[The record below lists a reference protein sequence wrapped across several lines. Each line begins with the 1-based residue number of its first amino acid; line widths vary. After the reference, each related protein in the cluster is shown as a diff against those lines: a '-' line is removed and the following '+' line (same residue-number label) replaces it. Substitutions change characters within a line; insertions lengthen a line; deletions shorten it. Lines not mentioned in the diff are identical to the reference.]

1 VLTDVLIDMP
11 IDMPPAL
18 LPMSP
23 ILPPRPAPPRTACG
37 PGSTCET
44 DLVSEAAAAPEP
56 VGTQGRRPRP
66 RGRRPAGQQTREAL
80 LAAAREEFVQRGY
93 DQARVRSIAAAAG
106 VDPAMVNH
114 WFGGKDGLFTAAM
127 DLPVDPAAVVARIL
141 DGDPELAGQRL
152 VRTFLSVWDPSRG
165 GPFVAM
171 LRSVSSH
178 EHAATMMREFVTDR
192 IFGPLAAAL
201 DSDQQ
206 LLRAT
211 LCGSQVVGLGMTRY
225 VIKLDPIASA
235 DVETLVAAIGPTLQ
249 RYLTGPLT

>member
-1 VLTDVLIDMP
+1 
-11 IDMPPAL
+11 
-18 LPMSP
+18 
-23 ILPPRPAPPRTACG
+23 
-37 PGSTCET
+37 
-44 DLVSEAAAAPEP
+44 VSEGAAAPEP
-56 VGTQGRRPRP
+56 SGARRRQARP
-66 RGRRPAGQQTREAL
+66 RGRRPAGQQTKAAL
-80 LAAAREEFVQRGY
+80 LAAAREEFVRSGY

-127 DLPVDPAAVVARIL
+127 DLPVDPAVVVARIL
-141 DGDPELAGQRL
+141 DGDPELAGERL
-152 VRTFLSVWDPSRG
+152 VRTFLSVWDPSG
-165 GPFVAM
+165 GGQFVAM

-201 DSDQQ
+201 ESDQQ

-211 LCGSQVVGLGMTRY
+211 LCGSQVVGLGMARY

-235 DVETLVAAIGPTLQ
+235 DVESLVAAIGPTLQ
-249 RYLTGPLT
+249 RYLTGSLT

>member
-1 VLTDVLIDMP
+1 VSERV
-11 IDMPPAL
+11 
-18 LPMSP
+18 
-23 ILPPRPAPPRTACG
+23 APPRT
-37 PGSTCET
+37 PR
-44 DLVSEAAAAPEP
+44 EP
-56 VGTQGRRPRP
+56 TALQGRR
-66 RGRRPAGQQTREAL
+66 RGRRPAGQQTKDAL
-80 LAAAREEFVQRGY
+80 LAAAREEFVRRGY
-93 DQARVRSIAAAAG
+93 DQARVRSIATAAG

-127 DLPVDPAAVVARIL
+127 DLPMDPSVVVARIL
-141 DGDPELAGQRL
+141 DGAPELAGERL
-152 VRTFLSVWDPSRG
+152 VRTFLSVWDPTRG

-201 DSDQQ
+201 ESDQQ

-249 RYLTGPLT
+249 RYLTGPIA

>member
-1 VLTDVLIDMP
+1 
-11 IDMPPAL
+11 
-18 LPMSP
+18 
-23 ILPPRPAPPRTACG
+23 
-37 PGSTCET
+37 
-44 DLVSEAAAAPEP
+44 VSERAAAREP
-56 VGTQGRRPRP
+56 ARRQARP

-80 LAAAREEFVQRGY
+80 LTAAREEFVERGY

-141 DGDPELAGQRL
+141 DGDPELAGERL
-152 VRTFLSVWDPSRG
+152 VRTFLSVWDPSAG

-178 EHAATMMREFVTDR
+178 EHAAKMMREFVTDR

-201 DSDQQ
+201 ESDQQ

-249 RYLTGPLT
+249 RYLTGRLT